1 VWVNDVP
8 EVFVALQDA
17 SPIVTGLTRAWRA
30 AGRYDA
36 SPVNAPSTRS
46 TPPSTTTTRG
56 LSPMADAAQF
66 VRLLTLHERRVY
78 AFILSLI
85 PNWADADEVQQ
96 ETNVRLWNEFDKFT
110 PGTDFGAWACAV
122 ARYQV
127 MTFRKKRGREKVQ
140 FTDEFLD
147 VVARESAA
155 DDDAATRHQALAC
168 CVDELNPNHRE
179 ILRAFYEPGAVG
191 AEVATRFNRSL
202 DALYKA
208 LSRIRKL
215 LHDCVTRK
223 LKAQVGA

>member
-1 VWVNDVP
+1 
-8 EVFVALQDA
+8 
-17 SPIVTGLTRAWRA
+17 
-30 AGRYDA
+30 
-36 SPVNAPSTRS
+36 
-46 TPPSTTTTRG
+46 
-56 LSPMADAAQF
+56 MADAAHF

-85 PNWADADEVQQ
+85 PNWADADEVLQ
-96 ETNVRLWNEFDKFT
+96 ETNVRLWNEFDKFV

-140 FTDEFLD
+140 FTDDFLD
-147 VVARESAA
+147 VVAREPQADDASAA
-155 DDDAATRHQALAC
+155 RHQALAG

-179 ILRAFYEPGAVG
+179 ILRAFYEPGAAG
-191 AEVATRFNRSL
+191 AEVAARFNRSL

-208 LSRIRKL
+208 LSRIRRL

-223 LKAQVGA
+223 MKAQVSA